1 MTLNYLK
8 AAWLVLAMALVF
20 AASLAAVQS
29 LLAPKILANQ
39 KNETYDQ
46 LPNLVAGAD
55 AVATQEVRIGGL
67 DVYKAIDK
75 SGRQVGWVL
84 RAGGAGYADRIEL
97 LIGLDVPAE
106 TITGLYVLDQKETPG
121 LGNRIAEPAWRGQFA
136 GKDAAEAVAVTQAS
150 PNGNQ
155 IGAVSGATISSQSV
169 CDIVNAAVAAFRR
182 ALTQEKPIP

>member
-1 MTLNYLK
+1 MILTYLK
-8 AAWLVLAMALVF
+8 TAWLVLAMALVF

-55 AVATQEVRIGGL
+55 AAATQEVQLAGL
-67 DVYKAIDK
+67 AVYKAIDK

-84 RAGGAGYADRIEL
+84 RAGGAGYADRLEL
-97 LIGLDVPAE
+97 LIGLDVPAK

-121 LGNRIAEPAWRGQFA
+121 LGNKISEPAWRAQFA
-136 GKDAAEAVAVTQAS
+136 GKDAAEAVTVIQAS
-150 PNGNQ
+150 PKGNQ
-155 IGAVSGATISSQSV
+155 IAAVSGATISSQSV
-169 CDIVNAAVAAFRR
+169 CNIVNAAVAAFRQ
-182 ALTQEKPIP
+182 ALAQEKTTP